1 MIARL
6 VKLKNNGSNFIK
18 ITKGSIKKALWMIKK
33 IKSETICSQFKEEVR
48 KYSFIL
54 ANITI

>member
-33 IKSETICSQFKEEVR
+33 IKSETIYSQFKEEVR

>member
-33 IKSETICSQFKEEVR
+33 IKSETICSQFKEEVT